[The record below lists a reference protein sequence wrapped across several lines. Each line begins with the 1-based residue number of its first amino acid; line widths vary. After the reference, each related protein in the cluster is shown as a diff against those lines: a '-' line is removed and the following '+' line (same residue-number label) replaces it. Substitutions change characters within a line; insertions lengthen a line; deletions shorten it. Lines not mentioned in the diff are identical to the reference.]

1 MSAAAAVAIRVDPR
15 PDAAAF
21 GALWQ
26 AAWDAPWT
34 GDLDAIWSRSLVHLG
49 AYDGGRLVGYLNLAW
64 DGGAH
69 GFLLDTT
76 VHPQFRRR
84 GIATRLVQA
93 AVAEARRR
101 ELHWLHVDYEP
112 HLERFYAGCGFRPT
126 RAGLIRL
133 GI

>member
-84 GIATRLVQA
+84 GIATRLV
-93 AVAEARRR
+93 RRR
-101 ELHWLHVDYEP
+101 L
-112 HLERFYAGCGFRPT
+112 RKRGGANCTGCMSTTKRIWSASMPAAASGR
-126 RAGLIRL
+126 RGRD
-133 GI
+133 